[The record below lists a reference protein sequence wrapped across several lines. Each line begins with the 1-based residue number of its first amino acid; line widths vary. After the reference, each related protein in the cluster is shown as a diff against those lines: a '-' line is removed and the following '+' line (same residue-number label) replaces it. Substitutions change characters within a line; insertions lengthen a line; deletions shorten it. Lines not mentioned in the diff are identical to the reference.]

1 MIVPVAI
8 LPVLFLCA
16 CGGSFR
22 KDSLGERT
30 VMSID
35 VEVHGDIERAIRSF
49 RKKVQIDGVLRE
61 YRQRQF
67 YLKPSVKKKHKRL
80 LAERRRHSA
89 KRRNLYR
96 GQ

>member
-1 MIVPVAI
+1 
-8 LPVLFLCA
+8 
-16 CGGSFR
+16 
-22 KDSLGERT
+22 
-30 VMSID
+30 MSID